1 MARIG
6 PWKPRGTAAMALSKL
21 MQSDH
26 RHCDAAFA
34 DAEAALRRGC
44 WTDGRALLVEFGRE
58 LERHFSAEEEI
69 LFPAF
74 EDATGMTQGPTTV
87 MRNEHRQMRDLLAQ
101 LASAAA
107 AEDRDDCA
115 GAAETLLVFMH
126 QHNMKEEHMLYPLCN
141 STLDA
146 RALEPRLQ
154 QHLSSGGSPP

>member
-1 MARIG
+1 
-6 PWKPRGTAAMALSKL
+6 MALSNL
-21 MQSDH
+21 MQADH
-26 RHCDAAFA
+26 RRCDAAFA
-34 DAEAALRRGC
+34 DAEAVLREGR
-44 WTDGRALLVEFGRE
+44 WADGRPLLDEFGHE

-74 EDATGMTQGPTTV
+74 ENATGMTQGPTTV

-101 LASAAA
+101 MVSAAA
-107 AEDRDDCA
+107 AEDGEDFA
-115 GAAETLLVFMH
+115 GAAETLLVLMH